1 MTLCNMAIEM
11 GAKAGLV
18 APDDTTFAYL
28 KGRQFAPTGEN
39 WEQAVAYWRTLKS
52 DADAQFDTVVTLHA
66 EEIAPQ
72 VTGAPTPA
80 VIAVNQAIPAPE
92 SFSDPVERASAEKAL
107 AYMDLKPGIKLTDVP
122 IDKVFIGSCTN
133 SRIEDLRAA
142 AAIAKGRKVAS
153 GVQAIVVRAPA
164 RSRPVRK
171 PKGWTK
177 SLSKPVSN
185 GVCRAARCAGDEQRS
200 PESGRALRIHQQP

>member
-1 MTLCNMAIEM
+1 M
-11 GAKAGLV
+11 
-18 APDDTTFAYL
+18 
-28 KGRQFAPTGEN
+28 
-39 WEQAVAYWRTLKS
+39 
-52 DADAQFDTVVTLHA
+52 
-66 EEIAPQ
+66 
-72 VTGAPTPA
+72 
-80 VIAVNQAIPAPE
+80 IAVNQAIPAPE

-164 RSRPVRK
+164 RSRPGGSRRVGQNLYRSRFRMAFA
-171 PKGWTK
+171 G
-177 SLSKPVSN
+177 LLDVH
-185 GVCRAARCAGDEQRS
+185 GDEQRS